1 VELRFRTTDLN
12 QNSKIMKKQ
21 LTALCMVTAML
32 VSTSLIAQDDRE
44 DRGDFHLD
52 ETYEI
57 SATGTLHLNSED
69 ADIRITGSNR
79 SDVHVK
85 IDRDEST
92 RGVSSR
98 SRSFK
103 VEVENRNGDLH
114 VTEKRGR
121 SGGSFTIG
129 SYSVKYDITI
139 ELPESASLRIK
150 GEDDDYYV
158 KNVNGKISIET
169 EDGDVELNDC
179 NGDQFD
185 IRLEDG
191 DLRMDGGQGDLYLR
205 MDDGDADVRNGKFES
220 MEVTAEDG
228 SVSIETEV
236 ADGGNYEIRTDD
248 SNVEFIVLNGGGEF
262 TISKDDGRIQA
273 SSEFDLKRETDYR
286 EEYVLSGGSAEID
299 IRVNDGRVRL
309 SKK

>member
-1 VELRFRTTDLN
+1 
-12 QNSKIMKKQ
+12 MKKQ
-21 LTALCMVTAML
+21 LTALCMASAML
-32 VSTSLIAQDDRE
+32 VSTALIAQDDRE

-69 ADIRITGSNR
+69 ADVRITGSSR

-85 IDRDEST
+85 IDRDESS

-98 SRSFK
+98 SRSFS
-103 VEVENRNGDLH
+103 VDVENRSGDLY
-114 VTEKRGR
+114 VTEKRER
-121 SGGSFTIG
+121 SGSSFSIG
-129 SYSVKYDITI
+129 YSNVKYDITI
-139 ELPESASLRIK
+139 ELPEAASLRIK

-169 EDGDVELNDC
+169 EDGNVELDDC
-179 NGDQFD
+179 NGDKFD

-191 DLRMDGGQGDLYLR
+191 DLRMDGGHGDLYLR
-205 MDDGDADVRNGKFES
+205 MDDGDADIRNGKFES
-220 MEVTAEDG
+220 MEVAAEDG
-228 SVSIETEV
+228 SVSIETEI
-236 ADGGNYEIRTDD
+236 ADGGSYDIRTDD

-273 SSEFDLKRETDYR
+273 SSDFDLKRETDSR
-286 EEYVLSGGSAEID
+286 EEYTLGGGSAD
-299 IRVNDGRVRL
+299 IKIEVSDGRVRL